1 MKISYLIAWVRLKV
15 NIYRRKINK
24 SILLEKFLNLLIKDN
39 ISLQP
44 CKESVTLILS
54 SVISFVVSP
63 YSR

>member
-24 SILLEKFLNLLIKDN
+24 GVLLEKFLNLLIKDS

-44 CKESVTLILS
+44 YKESHISTF
-54 SVISFVVSP
+54 SVISLVVSP
-63 YSR
+63 YSG